1 MFMHRR
7 APTQFPFSIK
17 NYLEVPKR
25 LLLAVAEQTLN
36 NLWAKTEIVQEAL
49 IGLQLFLVEK

>member
-7 APTQFPFSIK
+7 APTQFPFSVQ
-17 NYLEVPKR
+17 NHLEVPKR